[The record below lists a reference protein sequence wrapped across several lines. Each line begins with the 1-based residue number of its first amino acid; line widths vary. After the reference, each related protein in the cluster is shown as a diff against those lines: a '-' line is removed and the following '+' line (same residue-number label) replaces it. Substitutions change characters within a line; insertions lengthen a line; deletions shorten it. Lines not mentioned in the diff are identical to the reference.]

1 MAVASRAGERDAGLD
16 DVSGSAAGD
25 GVPSAVTL
33 RASGL
38 VQRQSELAAIE
49 LAVKRAQFGRG
60 GLVLLFGVAGIGRS
74 SLIAAAVEAARAR
87 DFTVLCARGSMLERD
102 YAFGVARQLLGGAIA
117 GLPPATRRSLFEGA
131 AAGAR
136 EPLGFSSDS
145 KATHAEYAQIEAL
158 HSVAERLAAEMPLM
172 IAVDDLQWCD
182 RLTLDFLCYLGHRA
196 TELPIVIVGSW
207 RPGEPRARAGR
218 LQALAADRDTLF
230 LTLRALDPSG
240 VTELLEREFPGGA
253 DREFV
258 DACFQRTG
266 GLPLLVVELI
276 RAVASTPTTDPLR
289 RMRSAMPET
298 VRRYVI
304 AYLARQPRR
313 SRVLA
318 EAIAVLGAEVPL
330 GRASE
335 VADLARNEAR
345 TAADALVR
353 GGLLNHGEG
362 LSYVAPLLRDAL
374 YGAISPLA
382 RAELHA
388 AAARILAAAGEELSA
403 AGHLLHAEPEGAA
416 EVAEL
421 LRAAGQRAL
430 DRGDLPA
437 AGRYLR
443 RALAELDGDVWG
455 GSAFAQL
462 GYVELELGR
471 PHDALE
477 ALMAA
482 MMLAS
487 DPAER
492 AERSMLAADAAEV
505 AGGLP
510 EALSVLG
517 AAQRDGG
524 GVAGELARELQAK
537 ADILRLC
544 RDAEGCRVDALGCD
558 AGADRAAVG
567 ALDTSGMSCAELSV
581 VASMAVLDV
590 RFRAPAIAE
599 RCAAALGEYSPLD
612 DAQGL
617 APFYLMCR
625 SALLSGAADDV
636 DAAVTRLRS
645 PSAARSAGVECVC
658 AALSLQRAVS
668 RGDLRLADSCRAGAV
683 MSVASRLATALWFR
697 IRRETLVASAVIHS
711 ELDRIEEAWDAL
723 RQCCGEEEP
732 SACGDVTVFSLWL
745 MLLVTDGRGA
755 EALTALA
762 EAARSRPVGLSV
774 CGLAW
779 QPWGAR
785 AYAQAG
791 EPDLAVRLA
800 DEHLARMREWGA
812 LPAHARALLTR
823 AMVDGDPDHAL
834 ALMGDAVELLARCE
848 SPLERARVRVELG
861 SLLRRAGQRKAAR
874 EQLTLGADQ
883 AHHCGAVAVARRARS
898 ELLRIGARPR
908 RGAFSGVDSLTVG
921 ERRVAELA
929 ADGLTNRQIA
939 NTLTV
944 SIKTVSSQLTAVY
957 RKLDIHSRGT
967 LAAALGA
974 DGRHTPAPD
983 EARS

>member
-1 MAVASRAGERDAGLD
+1 MPAASHPDEGYAWQD
-16 DVSGSAAGD
+16 DPSGSAAD
-25 GVPSAVTL
+25 NDVSSAVTL
-33 RASGL
+33 RASEL
-38 VQRQSELAAIE
+38 VQRRGELAAVE
-49 LAVKRAQFGRG
+49 LAVERAEFGRG
-60 GLVLLFGVAGIGRS
+60 GLVLLFGVAGTGRS
-74 SLIAAAVEAARAR
+74 SLMAAGVEAARAR
-87 DFTVLCARGSMLERD
+87 GFTVLCARGSMLERD

-117 GLPPATRRSLFEGA
+117 GLPQATRRSLFEGA

-136 EPLGFSSDS
+136 EPLGFTSGPKTS
-145 KATHAEYAQIEAL
+145 HAEYAQIEAL
-158 HSVAERLAAEMPLM
+158 HSVVERLAAEMPLM
-172 IAVDDLQWCD
+172 VAVDDLQWCD

-196 TELPIVIVGSW
+196 TELPIVIVGAW

-218 LQALAADRDTLF
+218 LQALAGDRDTLF
-230 LTLRALDPSG
+230 LTLRALDTSG
-240 VTELLEREFPGGA
+240 VTELLERECPGGA
-253 DREFV
+253 DREVV

-266 GLPLLVVELI
+266 GLPLLIVELI
-276 RAVASTPTTDPLR
+276 RAASTPTADLLR
-289 RMRSAMPET
+289 HMRSVVPET

-304 AYLARQPRR
+304 AFLASQPSR

-335 VADLARNEAR
+335 VADLARGEAQI
-345 TAADALVR
+345 AADALVR
-353 GGLLNHGEG
+353 CGLLSHSAG
-362 LSYVAPLLRDAL
+362 LSYVAPLLRDAV

-430 DRGDLPA
+430 KGGDLFA

-443 RALAELDGDVWG
+443 RALAELDGDVSG
-455 GSAFAQL
+455 GAALAQL

-482 MMLAS
+482 TMLAT
-487 DPAER
+487 DPVER
-492 AERSMLAADAAEV
+492 AARSMLAADAADV
-505 AGGLP
+505 ARGLP
-510 EALSVLG
+510 EALSVLE
-517 AAQRDGG
+517 AAQRDGTE
-524 GVAGELARELQAK
+524 VVGELARALQAK
-537 ADILRLC
+537 ADILQLC
-544 RDAEGCRVDALGCD
+544 RDAEGCRVGARGCD
-558 AGADRAAVG
+558 ADADRSAVR

-590 RFRAPAIAE
+590 RDSASSIAE
-599 RCAAALGEYSPLD
+599 RCGAALAGYSPLD

-625 SALLSGAADDV
+625 SALLSGAPDDV
-636 DAAVTRLRS
+636 DAAVERLRS
-645 PSAARSAGVECVC
+645 LSEARSAGVECVC

-668 RGDLRLADSCRAGAV
+668 RGDLPLADSCRAGAV
-683 MSVASRLATALWFR
+683 RAVAARLATALWFR
-697 IRRETLVASAVIHS
+697 IRRETLVASAVIHL
-711 ELDRIEEAWDAL
+711 ELDRIDEAWDAL

-745 MLLVTDGRGA
+745 MLLVTEGRGA

-791 EPDLAVRLA
+791 ESDLAVSLA
-800 DEHLARMREWGA
+800 DEHLDRMRDWGA
-812 LPAHARALLTR
+812 LPAHAGALLTR
-823 AMVDGDPDHAL
+823 AMVDRDADHAR
-834 ALMGDAVELLARCE
+834 ALMGDAIELLGRCE
-848 SPLERARVRVELG
+848 SPLERARIRVELG

-874 EQLTLGADQ
+874 AQLTLGADQ
-883 AHHCGAVAVARRARS
+883 AHHCGAIAVAARARS
-898 ELLRIGARPR
+898 ELLMIGARPR
-908 RGAFSGVDSLTVG
+908 RGAFSGVDALTAG

-957 RKLDIHSRGT
+957 RKLDIHSR
-967 LAAALGA
+967 AALAVALCA
-974 DGRHTPAPD
+974 DGCDDIPPD
-983 EARS
+983 EARF

>member
-1 MAVASRAGERDAGLD
+1 
-16 DVSGSAAGD
+16 
-25 GVPSAVTL
+25 
-33 RASGL
+33 
-38 VQRQSELAAIE
+38 
-49 LAVKRAQFGRG
+49 
-60 GLVLLFGVAGIGRS
+60 
-74 SLIAAAVEAARAR
+74 
-87 DFTVLCARGSMLERD
+87 MLERD

-240 VTELLEREFPGGA
+240 VAELLERECPGGA
-253 DREFV
+253 NREGV

-266 GLPLLVVELI
+266 GLPLLVVELL
-276 RAVASTPTTDPLR
+276 RAASTPTTDLLR
-289 RMRSAMPET
+289 EMRSAMPET

-304 AYLARQPRR
+304 AYLASQPSR

-335 VADLARNEAR
+335 VADLARSEAR

-353 GGLLNHGEG
+353 CGLLRHGAG
-362 LSYVAPLLRDAL
+362 LSYVAPLLRDAV

-388 AAARILAAAGEELSA
+388 AAARVLAAAGEELSA
-403 AGHLLHAEPEGAA
+403 AGHLLHADPQGSA

-430 DRGDLPA
+430 HRGELPA
-437 AGRYLR
+437 ARRYLR
-443 RALAELDGDVWG
+443 RAIAELDGDVPG
-455 GSAFAQL
+455 GAAFAEL

-482 MMLAS
+482 TELAT
-487 DPAER
+487 DPVQR
-492 AERSMLAADAAEV
+492 AARSMLAADAADV
-505 AGGLP
+505 ARGLP

-524 GVAGELARELQAK
+524 GVVGELAHELQAK

-544 RDAEGCRVDALGCD
+544 RDPEGCRVGARGSDAD
-558 AGADRAAVG
+558 ADRSAVG
-567 ALDTSGMSCAELSV
+567 ALDRSGTCSAEVSV
-581 VASMAVLDV
+581 MASMAVLDV
-590 RFRAPAIAE
+590 RYSARSIAE
-599 RCAAALGEYSPLD
+599 RCAAALRGYSPLD

-636 DAAVTRLRS
+636 DAAVARLRS
-645 PSAARSAGVECVC
+645 PSQARSNGVECVC

-668 RGDLRLADSCRAGAV
+668 RGDLRLADSCRAAAV
-683 MSVASRLATALWFR
+683 MSIASRPATALWFR
-697 IRRETLVASAVIHS
+697 IRREALVASAVVHS
-711 ELDRIEEAWDAL
+711 ELDRIDDAWEAL
-723 RQCCGEEEP
+723 RQCCGEGEP

-755 EALTALA
+755 EALPALA

-791 EPDLAVRLA
+791 ESDLAVSLA
-800 DEHLARMREWGA
+800 DEHLDRMRAWGA
-812 LPAHARALLTR
+812 LPAHAGALLTR
-823 AMVDGDPDHAL
+823 ATIDRDPDRAL

-848 SPLERARVRVELG
+848 SPLERARLRVELG
-861 SLLRRAGQRKAAR
+861 ALHRRAGQRKAAR

-898 ELLRIGARPR
+898 ELLMIGARPR

-944 SIKTVSSQLTAVY
+944 SMKTVSSQLTAVY

-967 LAAALGA
+967 LAEALGA
-974 DGRHTPAPD
+974 EAHNDPPAD